1 MRFFLEV
8 NFYWTLTTDLYCYL
22 QLFINVLTLI
32 ILYAIWYVYF
42 YTHLHH
48 YTLHRYTERSGGYTR
63 IMKLGIPRRG
73 DSADMC
79 YIEYVDREGEL
90 RAAKPATG
98 SAATPQQASKYSSE
112 FLEELD

>member
-1 MRFFLEV
+1 MTQSYNQFDP
-8 NFYWTLTTDLYCYL
+8 NSSLTHPS
-22 QLFINVLTLI
+22 
-32 ILYAIWYVYF
+32 ILYS
-42 YTHLHH
+42 
-48 YTLHRYTERSGGYTR
+48 TLSHPSHHRYTERSGGYTR

-90 RAAKPATG
+90 RKARPA
-98 SAATPQQASKYSSE
+98 SAATPEQATKYSSE